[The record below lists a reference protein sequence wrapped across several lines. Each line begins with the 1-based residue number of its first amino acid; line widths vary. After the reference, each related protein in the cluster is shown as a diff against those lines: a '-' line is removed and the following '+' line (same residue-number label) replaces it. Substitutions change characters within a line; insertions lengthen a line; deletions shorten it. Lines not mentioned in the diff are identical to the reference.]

1 MPGHGDARIA
11 ACAVASMTSASW
23 AERAADQSP
32 AVQRSRNRSMER
44 AKQIVAAARRLAKTK
59 GSDFTIQDLARE
71 AGIALQTFYKHFPS
85 KDLAILAVI
94 EDMTNERC
102 EQLREAAAPLDPVGR
117 LRFYITSIIGSNLP
131 EAAASTEPSFIAT
144 EHYRL
149 LRLYPKELTQATG
162 AFTQLLLPEI
172 HAAVAE
178 GTLAP
183 ADPEYAAWL
192 VNQIVI
198 AVFHHYEC
206 AGIDQPP
213 EQIGEQLWTF
223 LLTGLGGDPSAAGGR
238 KIGRRTRGR
247 NA

>member
-1 MPGHGDARIA
+1 MANGA
-11 ACAVASMTSASW
+11 TW
-23 AERAADQSP
+23 AERAAEQSP
-32 AVQRSRNRSMER
+32 AVQRSRMRSMQR
-44 AKQIVAAARRLAKTK
+44 ARQIVAAARRLAETR
-59 GSDFTIQDLARE
+59 GSDFTIQELARE

-94 EDMTNERC
+94 EDMITERC
-102 EQLREAAAPLDPVGR
+102 EQLRTEATPITDPVAR
-117 LRFYITSIIGSNLP
+117 LRFYITSILGSNLT
-131 EAAASTEPSFIAT
+131 EAASVREPSFIAT

-149 LRLYPKELTQATG
+149 LRLHPKELTHATN
-162 AFTQLLLPEI
+162 AFTELLLPEI
-172 HAAVAE
+172 RAGVEA

-223 LLTGLGGDPSAAGGR
+223 LLTGLGGDPSAASGR